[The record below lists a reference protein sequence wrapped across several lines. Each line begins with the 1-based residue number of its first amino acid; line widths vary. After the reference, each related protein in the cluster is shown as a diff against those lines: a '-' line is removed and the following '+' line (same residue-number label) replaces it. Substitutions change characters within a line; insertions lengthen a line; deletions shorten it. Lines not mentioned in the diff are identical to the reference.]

1 MTATRRNRGQP
12 LVVFVALVAGWLGGR
27 VAALDPVSLLAAG
40 TPRTMA
46 WSPAEAASSDGLYGG
61 AAGARPPL
69 QMAGPQSFAQIDPVF
84 GSSGRGPQIPA
95 AGMDLAELV
104 TVLLD
109 TRRVALAVHRG
120 AAGERG
126 DRDAGVGSGGGA
138 LQAGGGAA
146 YHLAPGRMGFAEE
159 DPMPPGYAP
168 ALTGDAMPRARAS
181 LVPEPEPHGA
191 REARAGPRRWSAD
204 TWALVRGTSAGG
216 LGAAPLPPTYGG
228 SQAGAVLRYRL
239 ALKSALAPQL
249 YMRTTSAL
257 GEVSETAAALG
268 VSARPLPGLPL
279 EAALEG
285 RLVNGI
291 GGNRI
296 QGAALVTTRFAPL
309 LLAGDLR
316 AEAYGQAGYV
326 AGTYATAFGD
336 GQARLDKGL
345 VRLGNVEARLGAG
358 VWAGAQKGAWR
369 VDAGPSA
376 MITLPLNSKM
386 FGRLA
391 LDWRQRMAGDAQP
404 GSGPALTLSAGF

>member
-1 MTATRRNRGQP
+1 MTAARRNRGQP

-27 VAALDPVSLLAAG
+27 VAALDPVSLLAVSA
-40 TPRTMA
+40 PRTVTTG
-46 WSPAEAASSDGLYGG
+46 PDRGASSEAHPVGEGV
-61 AAGARPPL
+61 PL
-69 QMAGPQSFAQIDPVF
+69 RLAGPQSFARIDPAPG
-84 GSSGRGPQIPA
+84 GSEREGQMPA
-95 AGMDLAELV
+95 GIDLAELV

-109 TRRVALAVHRG
+109 TRRVTLAAHRG
-120 AAGERG
+120 PVRAALPQEGGAR
-126 DRDAGVGSGGGA
+126 AGSGTLGPGS
-138 LQAGGGAA
+138 GEG
-146 YHLAPGRMGFAEE
+146 YYLAPGRMGFGEG

-168 ALTGDAMPRARAS
+168 APSGGASSKAKAAATPGTAQDA
-181 LVPEPEPHGA
+181 A
-191 REARAGPRRWSAD
+191 REGRVKPRRWSAD
-204 TWALVRGTSAGG
+204 AWALVRGKSASG

-239 ALKSALAPQL
+239 ALKSALQPQL

-268 VSARPLPGLPL
+268 VSARPVPGLPL
-279 EAALEG
+279 DAALEG

-291 GGNRI
+291 GGNRV
-296 QGAALVTTRFAPL
+296 QAAAMVTTRFAPL
-309 LLAGDLR
+309 LLPGDLR

-336 GQARLDKGL
+336 GQARLDKGV
-345 VRLGNVEARLGAG
+345 VRVGKVEARLGGG

-376 MITLPLNSKM
+376 MITMPLNKRM

-391 LDWRQRMAGDAQP
+391 LDWRQRMAGDAEP
-404 GSGPALTLSAGF
+404 GSGPAITLSAGF

>member
-1 MTATRRNRGQP
+1 MTAARRNRGQP

-27 VAALDPVSLLAAG
+27 VAALDPVSLLAVG
-40 TPRTMA
+40 VPRTVA
-46 WSPAEAASSDGLYGG
+46 PLPGQRAVSEAQSGG
-61 AAGARPPL
+61 EGAPL
-69 QMAGPQSFAQIDPVF
+69 RLAGPQSFAQIDPALG
-84 GSSGRGPQIPA
+84 GSERERQVSGGI
-95 AGMDLAELV
+95 DLAELV

-109 TRRVALAVHRG
+109 TRRVTLAAQRGPARVALPQEEGARAGRG
-120 AAGERG
+120 TLGP
-126 DRDAGVGSGGGA
+126 SGGEG
-138 LQAGGGAA
+138 
-146 YHLAPGRMGFAEE
+146 YYLAPGRMGFGEG

-168 ALTGDAMPRARAS
+168 APSGDALPDAKVATRPGAGQDAADEWRAK
-181 LVPEPEPHGA
+181 
-191 REARAGPRRWSAD
+191 PRRWSAD
-204 TWALVRGTSAGG
+204 AWALVRGKSVSG

-239 ALKSALAPQL
+239 ALKSAWQPQL

-268 VSARPLPGLPL
+268 VSARPVPGLPL
-279 EAALEG
+279 DAALEG

-291 GGNRI
+291 GGNRV

-309 LLAGDLR
+309 LLPGDLR

-326 AGTYATAFGD
+326 AGRYATAFGD
-336 GQARLDKGL
+336 GQARLDKGV
-345 VRLGNVEARLGAG
+345 VRVGKVEARLGAG

-376 MITLPLNSKM
+376 LITMPLNNRM

-391 LDWRQRMAGDAQP
+391 LDWRQRMAGDAEP
-404 GSGPALTLSAGF
+404 GSGPAVTLSAGF